1 MKRITINPFKLF
13 RSVICLTMLV
23 LTIIYAGNFITGGVQ
38 ASSDEVEY
46 VTVVVHSGD
55 TLWSIAKNN
64 TKGDVRD
71 KVDEIISF
79 NNLDSSRVELHQRI
93 KVPVER

>member
-1 MKRITINPFKLF
+1 MKRITINPFKML
-13 RSVICLTMLV
+13 RSVVCLTMLV
-23 LTIIYAGNFITGGVQ
+23 LTIIYAGNFVTGGVS

-46 VTVVVHSGD
+46 VTVVVRSGD
-55 TLWSIAKNN
+55 TLWSIAKDN

-71 KVDEIISF
+71 KVKELIAF
-79 NNLDSSRVELHQRI
+79 NNLDGSKVELHQRI

>member
-1 MKRITINPFKLF
+1 MKRITVNPFKLF
-13 RSVICLTMLV
+13 RSFICLTALV
-23 LTIIYAGNFITGGVQ
+23 LTIIYAGNFITGGVS
-38 ASSDEVEY
+38 ASSDEIEY
-46 VTVVVHSGD
+46 VTVVVSAGD
-55 TLWSIAKNN
+55 TLWSIAKDN

-71 KVDEIISF
+71 KVKEIIAF